1 MHLASWPVDEFEGLL
16 SVIKRLHALCPSQ
29 NIQTHLLHL
38 ATRGYILPHIDNIDA
53 SGNWILGVSLG
64 DERLL
69 RLDPLGD
76 APSFQLSLPSGSVYI
91 QRYVFNDS
99 RHLYTQKYHISG
111 DVRYTCKHSIIHKAE
126 GGQRLS
132 VLIRVSRPFKF
143 RNLADFGSKLYRI
156 LRRSY
161 NKCGT

>member
-1 MHLASWPVDEFEGLL
+1 MHLASWPVEEFEGL
-16 SVIKRLHALCPSQ
+16 SNVVKRLRTLCPSQ

-38 ATRGYILPHIDNIDA
+38 ATHGYILPHIDNTDA

-76 APSFQLSLPSGSVYI
+76 APSLQLSLPSGSVYI
-91 QRYVFNDS
+91 QRYVFDGS
-99 RHLYTQKYHISG
+99 RHLYAQKYHISG
-111 DVRYTCKHSIIHKAE
+111 DVRYTYKHSIIHKAEE

-132 VLIRVSRPFKF
+132 VLIRVSKPFIF
-143 RNLADFGSKLYRI
+143 RNLSGFGSKLYRI

-161 NKCGT
+161 KCGT